1 MAPADLDPNGD
12 RSPRPPG
19 RVEPAR
25 PGPPAPAGRLVYLDN
40 AATTPLRPE
49 AVEAMLPFL
58 TERFGNP
65 SGGHR
70 VARAAR
76 QALDEARDEVADV
89 LGCGPGE
96 VVFTAGGTEAD
107 NLAIKGVVAA
117 RGGTAVCP
125 AAEHHAVLHA
135 VDAVGGRVVDAG
147 PDGTVDLEQ
156 LAAALDDLG
165 DDVAVVSTMTANNEL
180 GTLTPLSDVAAVVAD
195 HAPSAVLHTDAVQAA
210 GWCDLRQLA
219 APAQLVSV
227 AAHKLGG
234 PKGVGCLVVRDGSP
248 LRPVVH
254 GGGQERDR
262 RSGTSDVAGIV
273 GFATALRL
281 AAQERDEVGPRV
293 RALRDRLLARLVEE
307 VEGVVASVPG
317 ERTLPG
323 HLHVRIRGCEGEAM
337 LVLLDDAG
345 VCASA
350 GSACASGALEPSH
363 VLMAMGVP
371 KAEALTSL
379 RLSLGRATT
388 EADVDVAVAALAGA
402 ATQLRRA

>member
-1 MAPADLDPNGD
+1 MAGTDSDTQ
-12 RSPRPPG
+12 
-19 RVEPAR
+19 V
-25 PGPPAPAGRLVYLDN
+25 VYLDN

-49 AVEAMLPFL
+49 ALEAMLPFL

-70 VARAAR
+70 MARQAR
-76 QALDEARDEVADV
+76 QALDEARDDVADV
-89 LGCGPGE
+89 LGCHPGE

-107 NLAIKGVVAA
+107 NLAILGVVAA

-135 VDAVGGRVVDAG
+135 VQALGGRVVGADASG
-147 PDGTVDLEQ
+147 AVDLDQ
-156 LAAALDDLG
+156 LGAVLDELRG
-165 DDVAVVSTMTANNEL
+165 QVAVVSTMTANNEL
-180 GTLTPLSDVAAVVAD
+180 GTLTQLDAVAAVVAD
-195 HAPSAVLHTDAVQAA
+195 HAPGTVLHTDAVQAA
-210 GWCDLRQLA
+210 GWCDLRHV
-219 APAQLVSV
+219 PAQLVSL

-234 PKGVGCLVVRDGSP
+234 PKGVGCLVVRDGTP
-248 LRPVVH
+248 LRPVLH

-262 RSGTSDVAGIV
+262 RSGTHDVAGVV

-281 AAQERDEVGPRV
+281 AAEERDVVVPRV
-293 RALRDRLLARLVEE
+293 RALRDRLLARLVDE
-307 VEGVVASVPG
+307 VGGVVASVPDAA
-317 ERTLPG
+317 TLPG
-323 HLHVRIRGCEGEAM
+323 HLHVRLEGCEGEAM

-363 VLMAMGVP
+363 VLLAMGVP

-379 RLSLGRATT
+379 RLSLGRTTT
-388 EADVDVAVAALAGA
+388 EADVDAAVAAVAAAAARLRAG
-402 ATQLRRA
+402 